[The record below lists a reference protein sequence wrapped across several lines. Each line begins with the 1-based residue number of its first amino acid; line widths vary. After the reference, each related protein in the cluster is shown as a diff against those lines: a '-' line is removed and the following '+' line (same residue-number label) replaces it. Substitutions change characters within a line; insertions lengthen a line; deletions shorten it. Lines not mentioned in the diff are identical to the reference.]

1 MGKRNRGNVATG
13 ENTVIGEG
21 TVIKGDIV
29 SDSAVIRVDGQV
41 DGGIQ
46 TKGDL
51 IIATQ
56 GVVNGDV
63 TATNLNLAGKILGD
77 VEIGNKIEI
86 EANGKLLGN
95 ISTKL
100 LAMDETAVIQGNVN
114 MTSDT
119 AETADNKTEEKPAA
133 EAEDKAD
140 APKEDSK
147 AEDNA

>member
-119 AETADNKTEEKPAA
+119 AETADNKTEEKPAS